1 MKTILFNHRAKK
13 HLKTH
18 PRKRRFVNYEKSK
31 RILLLFESDE
41 KGDEQIKNIVQTL
54 KNDRKDVVTLGF
66 STAKVLVERDL
77 PEIKLFNKKNTDFFQ
92 KPEKAI
98 FSELKSATFDLLIDL
113 SAHRLIPLMY
123 ISLLCDASMKISTKI
138 NDTQLFDFILNV
150 EKQSG
155 EKNALNE
162 QNLFDEIIFY
172 LKSIQTS
179 D

>member
-31 RILLLFESDE
+31 SILLLFESDE

-54 KNDRKDVVTLGF
+54 KNDKKNVVALGF
-66 STAKVLVERDL
+66 STAKLLVESDL
-77 PEIKLFNKKNTDFFQ
+77 PEIKLFSKKNTDFFQ
-92 KPEKAI
+92 KPEKTI
-98 FSELKSATFDLLIDL
+98 FNELKSTEFDLLIDL

-150 EKQSG
+150 EKLLG
-155 EKNALNE
+155 EKNAMNE
-162 QNLFDEIIFY
+162 QNLFNEIIFY
-172 LKSIQTS
+172 LKNIQTT